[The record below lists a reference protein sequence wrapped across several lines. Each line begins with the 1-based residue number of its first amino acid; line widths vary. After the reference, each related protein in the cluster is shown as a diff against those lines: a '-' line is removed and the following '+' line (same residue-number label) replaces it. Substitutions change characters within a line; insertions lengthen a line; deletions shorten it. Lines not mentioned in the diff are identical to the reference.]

1 MDFAPPSPSK
11 IKYRNSEELILED
24 LFINPGKQ
32 DKNVSLLNT
41 TSPSKHGS
49 NSNAFKQLQFS
60 GKSTFK
66 GQISQ
71 NNVPDGIGRLELDNG
86 DFYEG
91 EFRDGMFDGKGRLK
105 MVEGKLYEGDWK
117 MNMREGKGREVW
129 SDGKIY
135 EGDFKKDQK
144 NGYGKHQI
152 SYF

>member
-11 IKYRNSEELILED
+11 IKFRNSEELILDD
-24 LFINPGKQ
+24 LFINPGGKN
-32 DKNVSLLNT
+32 DKNVSLMNT
-41 TSPSKHGS
+41 TSPSKPGG
-49 NSNAFKQLQFS
+49 NSNVFKQLQYS
-60 GKSTFK
+60 DKSVFK

-91 EFRDGMFDGKGRLK
+91 EFKDGMFDGKGRLK
-105 MVEGKLYEGDWK
+105 MTEGKLYEGDWK
-117 MNMREGKGREVW
+117 MNMREGKGREIW

-144 NGYGKHQI
+144 NGYGK
-152 SYF
+152 FN

>member
-24 LFINPGKQ
+24 LFINPQKGH

-41 TSPSKHGS
+41 TSPSKPGS
-49 NSNAFKQLQFS
+49 STNVFKKLQYS
-60 GKSTFK
+60 DKSVFK
-66 GQISQ
+66 GQISA

-86 DFYEG
+86 DYYEG
-91 EFRDGMFDGKGRLK
+91 EFKDGMFEGRGRLK
-105 MVEGKLYEGDWK
+105 MAEGKLYEGEWR

-135 EGDFKKDQK
+135 EGEFKKDQK
-144 NGYGKHQI
+144 NGYGKTI
-152 SYF
+152 ML